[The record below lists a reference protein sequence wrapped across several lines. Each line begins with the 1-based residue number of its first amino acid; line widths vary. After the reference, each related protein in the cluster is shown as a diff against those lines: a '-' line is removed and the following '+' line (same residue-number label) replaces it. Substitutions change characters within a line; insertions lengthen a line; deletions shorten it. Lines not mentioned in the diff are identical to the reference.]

1 MGSLRLWVKI
11 VLFLSS
17 YTPLFIIFIFQILSH
32 SFANA
37 NTITSFINNDTS
49 YLIYFLIIIVIL
61 PNIFVLWY
69 TRSRASIGNSK
80 TITISYKEE
89 LNTVYIDYLIT
100 YIVPFLSFDYSNIWD
115 VASLLLLLSIIC
127 YIYINSNLLYVNI
140 IFNLFGYNLFKIKD
154 ANQNEY
160 MLISVNK
167 KILLNN
173 KIKIKSISDN
183 FVIEVKDEFV

>member
-37 NTITSFINNDTS
+37 NTITSFINNDIS
-49 YLIYFLIIIVIL
+49 YLIYFLIIIAIL

-69 TRSRASIGNSK
+69 TRSRASIGNPK

-183 FVIEVKDEFV
+183 FVIEVKDEFA